1 MRRIFV
7 KSLALMMLG
16 TVLASCNQTT
26 LIGETRGVCSV
37 FPNITYSKNDT
48 PDTVVQIIKHNAGRD
63 RLCK

>member
-1 MRRIFV
+1 MKNTFA
-7 KSLALMMLG
+7 KYLALMMLG
-16 TVLASCNQTT
+16 AVLVACSQTT
-26 LIGETRGVCSV
+26 PIVETSGICSV

>member
-1 MRRIFV
+1 MRSIFV
-7 KSLALMMLG
+7 KYLVLMMLG
-16 TVLASCNQTT
+16 AALAACSQTT
-26 LIGETRGVCSV
+26 PIVETSGICSV